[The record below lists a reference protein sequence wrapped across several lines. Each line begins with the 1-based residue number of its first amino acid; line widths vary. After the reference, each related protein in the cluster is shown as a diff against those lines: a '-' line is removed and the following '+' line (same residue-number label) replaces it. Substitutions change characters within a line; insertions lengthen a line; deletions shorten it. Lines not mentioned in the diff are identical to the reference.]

1 MVLLKLINQ
10 YILMVCLFYKM
21 KIVLLCFL
29 VFTSSALLA
38 QKKYTLKECVELAI
52 QYNNT
57 VQQATVEV
65 AQAQLNYNQLDLSR
79 YPTLNA
85 GVNSGINFGR
95 NINPTTNQF
104 ENNTVAFNTIGL
116 QTSVDIFNWFS
127 KKYQRQGAR
136 LDVEAS
142 KLAVTKAGED
152 IALNVAIAY
161 IQILL
166 AKEQLKQVSLQIEQR
181 KRQIDITQ
189 KKVNAGV
196 LPEINV
202 LEFQTNLA
210 TDSAQYYSSIAN
222 IDNALL
228 RMQQVINIPVSNGF
242 DVTQVDANN
251 IPVVDIALLQP
262 ESVYALALKN
272 LPQQK
277 LNEVRYKAQ
286 EKKIESAKRAY
297 YPIISLNGSLGTNYA
312 NNTFNAPFY
321 TTTNTYNPTPL
332 KVNVNGSDY
341 IIEQPEQVLAGFRT
355 IKAPA
360 YFTQLNT
367 NFRQSIGVN
376 ITVPIFNG
384 GITKLNILRSKLALY
399 NITLAKQQDN
409 LKLQQDVHKAY
420 TDALN
425 AQRQY
430 TALIQ
435 ATNLAERTF
444 ELANK
449 RYDLGLINNFDI
461 STAQNNLFAARL
473 KQLYAQYDYI
483 FKIKLLEFYKG
494 EGITLEKK

>member
-1 MVLLKLINQ
+1 
-10 YILMVCLFYKM
+10 M
-21 KIVLLCFL
+21 KILLLYLLCLCTNSVTF
-29 VFTSSALLA
+29 A
-38 QKKYTLKECVELAI
+38 QKKYTLKECVELAM

-57 VQQATVEV
+57 VQLASVDV

-79 YPTLNA
+79 YPNVNA
-85 GVNSGINFGR
+85 GINSGINFGR

-127 KKYQRQGAR
+127 KKYQRQGAK
-136 LDVEAS
+136 LDIDAS

-181 KRQIDITQ
+181 MRQIEITQ

-210 TDSAQYYSSIAN
+210 TDSAQYYSTIAN
-222 IDNALL
+222 IESALL
-228 RMQQVINIPVSNGF
+228 RMQQVINIPINTSF
-242 DVTQVDANN
+242 DITTVEANN
-251 IPVVDIALLQP
+251 IPVIDITLLKP
-262 ESVYALALKN
+262 DVVYELALKN

-286 EKKIESAKRAY
+286 EKKIASAQRAY
-297 YPIISLNGSLGTNYA
+297 YPTISLNGSLGTNYA
-312 NNTFNAPFY
+312 NNKFNAPFY
-321 TTTNTYNPTPL
+321 TTSNTYNPTPL
-332 KVNVNGSDY
+332 KVNVNGTDY
-341 IIEQPEQVLAGFRT
+341 AIEQPEQVLAGFRT

-360 YFTQLNT
+360 YFSQLNT

-376 ITVPIFNG
+376 ISVPIFNG
-384 GITKLNILRSKLALY
+384 GITKLNILRSKLALH

-409 LKLQQDVHKAY
+409 LKLQQDVYKAY
-420 TDALN
+420 TDAFN

-430 TALIQ
+430 IALIQ
-435 ATNLAERTF
+435 ATLLAERTF
-444 ELANK
+444 GLASK

-494 EGITLEKK
+494 EGITLEKN